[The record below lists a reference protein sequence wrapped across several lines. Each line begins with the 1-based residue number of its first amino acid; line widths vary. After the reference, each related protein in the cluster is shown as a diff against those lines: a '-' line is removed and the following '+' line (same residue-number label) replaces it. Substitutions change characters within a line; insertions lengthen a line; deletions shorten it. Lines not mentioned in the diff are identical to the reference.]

1 METTA
6 QAGEIHARLRAHH
19 CPESACLPGGSTY
32 LVMPLQAAQ
41 ERRDS
46 RHLRVKLVEDWL
58 AFGRIVASGLLTLVI
73 AIALHYA
80 LSVLLGLG

>member
-1 METTA
+1 
-6 QAGEIHARLRAHH
+6 
-19 CPESACLPGGSTY
+19 
-32 LVMPLQAAQ
+32 MPLQAAQ